1 MKPTNIARVS
11 FTKSAL
17 SRFTTLLNTPLAGS
31 AAESGKFLSLIKES
45 FRSSLEA
52 STPPVAPTDSHLR
65 RILSAEP
72 FLSSGL
78 AGTSP
83 ATAFAGSKANIKK
96 FLQDPLELFEEQ
108 CLLGKADTEL
118 AALCLSR
125 YVRNG
130 LMPEPPTSVS
140 VPKELKWSA
149 ADVVL
154 DGLKRSG
161 VGEPADV
168 LSNPRLARA
177 VGQSWAIENKDEM
190 IVRWSKMTGKETL
203 VGRQNI
209 LFFGL
214 MKILHLRGWE
224 SAVAVFMEV
233 LDEHQQGGR
242 FASERFASGR
252 FARREYSGV
261 GAMLCKEGVKGFA
274 KHPSFTK
281 LVSGSAV
288 WALNLQMKAWIHLR
302 FTRRVDAGVL
312 YFKKLSDHLSA
323 GEQPA
328 LKSWYRQ
335 DIKFPVD
342 LTRECLVQGR
352 IEDAEMIKNVAEKI
366 FPHRVTEGNLDEM
379 RRMVKEAKAGG
390 GMGGTSE
397 EASKESEN
405 ITDLKGMI
413 NALG

>member
-1 MKPTNIARVS
+1 MKSTNIARVS

-52 STPPVAPTDSHLR
+52 STPPVAPTDSHLS
-65 RILSAEP
+65 RILSTEP

-78 AGTSP
+78 TGTSP
-83 ATAFAGSKANIKK
+83 AAASAASKANIKK

-118 AALCLSR
+118 AALCLNR
-125 YVRNG
+125 YLRDG
-130 LMPEPPTSVS
+130 LMPEPPASIS

-149 ADVVL
+149 ADIVL

-168 LSNPRLARA
+168 LSNPKLARA
-177 VGQSWAIENKDEM
+177 VAESWAIENKDQM
-190 IVRWSKMTGKETL
+190 IVRWSKMAGKETL
-203 VGRQNI
+203 VARQNI

-214 MKILHLRGWE
+214 RKILSLRGWE
-224 SAVAVFMEV
+224 SAVAMFMEV
-233 LDEHQQGGR
+233 LDGHQQDKR
-242 FASERFASGR
+242 FT
-252 FARREYSGV
+252 RREYSGV
-261 GAMLCKEGVKGFA
+261 GAMLCEEGVKGFA

-281 LVSGSAV
+281 LISKSTV
-288 WALNLQMKAWIHLR
+288 WAVNLQMKAWIHLR
-302 FTRRVDAGVL
+302 FTRRVDVGVL
-312 YFKKLSDHLSA
+312 YFKKLADHLSA

-335 DIKFPVD
+335 DIKFPVN

-352 IEDAEMIKNVAEKI
+352 IEDAEMVKNVVEKI
-366 FPHRVTEGNLDEM
+366 FFHRVTEGHLDEM
-379 RRMVKEAKAGG
+379 RRMIEQAKAGG
-390 GMGGTSE
+390 GMGGTGE

-405 ITDLKGMI
+405 ITDLQGMI